1 MTGDRRLKL
10 RKTFFITKTTLLNDC
25 IHYIFSSYDLKV
37 FCSLIIK
44 SSFIHSTVLHRK
56 CSSKT
61 AFEIAWESFLGEL
74 KGKRVSWK
82 NNERDWH
89 GRVDWESSRVAKLVV
104 KSL

>member
-44 SSFIHSTVLHRK
+44 SSFIQYKDTG
-56 CSSKT
+56 
-61 AFEIAWESFLGEL
+61 IQ
-74 KGKRVSWK
+74 KGWIRSDFMKQNADFQEGISQP
-82 NNERDWH
+82 
-89 GRVDWESSRVAKLVV
+89 
-104 KSL
+104 